1 MLELEEAV
9 ARFFPSGKVY
19 DRKAAKKLIA
29 WLDRCGYVIVHK
41 VDPAAELAAHCEM
54 DQTSKRQDH

>member
-19 DRKAAKKLIA
+19 DREAAKKLIA
-29 WLDRCGYVIVHK
+29 SARWTR
-41 VDPAAELAAHCEM
+41 P
-54 DQTSKRQDH
+54 QS